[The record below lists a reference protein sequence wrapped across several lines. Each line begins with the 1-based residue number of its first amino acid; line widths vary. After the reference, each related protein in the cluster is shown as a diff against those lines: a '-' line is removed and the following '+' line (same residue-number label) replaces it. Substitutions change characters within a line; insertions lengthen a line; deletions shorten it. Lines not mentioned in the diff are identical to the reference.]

1 MPSRCPPERSDA
13 GTVTAELAVVLPA
26 VLLVLA
32 ACLGALRVGVE
43 QARLD
48 AAAAVASR
56 SVARGDAVAV
66 ATARAVAAG
75 AGSVAFDRPSG
86 LVCARAVA
94 PARILGLAVPV
105 VGTACALAP

>member
-1 MPSRCPPERSDA
+1 MPSPFRPDA

-26 VLLVLA
+26 VLVVLA

-48 AAAAVASR
+48 AAAGVASR
-56 SVARGDAVAV
+56 SAARGDGDRAAV
-66 ATARAVAAG
+66 RLGEAAG
-75 AGSVAFDRPSG
+75 ARSVSVTRHAG
-86 LVCARAVA
+86 LVCARAASSAVV
-94 PARILGLAVPV
+94 LGLPVPI

>member
-1 MPSRCPPERSDA
+1 MPSPCPRERPDA

-32 ACLGALRVGVE
+32 GCLGALHLGVE

-56 SVARGDAVAV
+56 SVARGDPASVAIG
-66 ATARAVAAG
+66 RAVTAG
-75 AGSVAFDRPSG
+75 AGSVRFERRAG
-86 LVCARAVA
+86 LICARAAA
-94 PARILGLAVPV
+94 PARLLGVSIPV
-105 VGTACALAP
+105 VGASCALAP